1 MVTTTYYVSINEVA
15 LKGGNRMIFEILSTS
30 IFGGIAMKAY
40 LSKSG
45 EGNDSKKLNKIF
57 TLSGLNVKDGDRTLT
72 TQLLKKKNYEW
83 GSEYHY
89 RIPLGR
95 SFEDYIAKQKTIE
108 SGVNIR
114 SVKVEFKDLRGLK
127 LDRNIIGNIKGLYMK
142 KLGKRKEIELS
153 YDGLLKIRVYNEPLP
168 NKIDWANDLL
178 KKETW
183 SVAIGINRNGTIYH
197 DFDKRKH
204 LIIAGSTGFGK
215 SVIMKL
221 IITSLI
227 LQKPN
232 DVSFSLIDLKGGPAF
247 ARFKNCKQVENF
259 GTDNQ
264 EAKEIIENV
273 QLRMNE
279 DYKKIVDGGFEDVSE
294 ANVKKR
300 HFLVIDEAADLAE
313 DKKTMETLT
322 DIVRK
327 GRGAGYYV
335 IYATQYP
342 SAQAISMQIK
352 RNIPARLCFV
362 LDSATASMTVLDKGG
377 AENLPEIP
385 GRGIYKE
392 VKQTTLQTPYMSN
405 KVIDELIGPFKKE
418 GGNETPKQKAREHTF
433 KLEKTGLS

>member
-1 MVTTTYYVSINEVA
+1 
-15 LKGGNRMIFEILSTS
+15 MIFEVLSST
-30 IFGGIAMKAY
+30 IFGAISLKAY

-57 TLSGLNVKDGDRTLT
+57 ALTGLNVKDGSRTLT

-83 GSEYHY
+83 GTEYRY

-95 SFEDYIAKQKTIE
+95 SFEDYVSKQKAIE
-108 SGVNIR
+108 SGLNTR
-114 SVKVEFKDLRGLK
+114 SVKVEFKDLKTLK
-127 LDRNIIGNIKGLYMK
+127 LDRNIVQNIKGLYTK
-142 KLGKRKEIELS
+142 KLSSQKEIELS
-153 YDGLLKIRVYNEPLP
+153 YDGILKVRVYNESLP
-168 NKIDWANDLL
+168 SKIPWTEELL
-178 KKETW
+178 RQNTW
-183 SVAIGINRNGTIYH
+183 SVAIGMNRTETIYH

-215 SVIMKL
+215 SVIMKS

-227 LQKPN
+227 LSKPD
-232 DVSFSLIDLKGGPAF
+232 DVSFSLVDLKGGPAF
-247 ARFKNCKQVENF
+247 ARFKNCKQVVNF
-259 GTDNQ
+259 GTDMKEAAVILKDVQ
-264 EAKEIIENV
+264 E
-273 QLRMNE
+273 QMNRN
-279 DYKKIVDGGFEDVSE
+279 YKKIVDGGFEDVSE
-294 ANVKKR
+294 AGVKKR
-300 HFLVIDEAADLAE
+300 HFLIVDEAADLV
-313 DKKTMETLT
+313 DDGKSMDILT

-362 LDSATASMTVLDKGG
+362 LDSSSASMTVLDKVG

-392 VKQTTLQTPYMSN
+392 VKQTTLQTPFMSN
-405 KVIDELIGPFKKE
+405 DLIKQLIQPYIVNKEEKKV
-418 GGNETPKQKAREHTF
+418 ETPKRETRANTF
-433 KLEKTGLS
+433 KLEETRLS

>member
-1 MVTTTYYVSINEVA
+1 
-15 LKGGNRMIFEILSTS
+15 MIFEVLSTT
-30 IFGGIAMKAY
+30 IFGAISLKAY

-45 EGNDSKKLNKIF
+45 EGNDSKKINKIF
-57 TLSGLNVKDGDRTLT
+57 TLTGLNVKDGDRTLT

-83 GSEYHY
+83 GTEYRY

-95 SFEDYIAKQKTIE
+95 SFEDYLSKKKAIE
-108 SGVNIR
+108 AGVNTR
-114 SVKVEFKDLRGLK
+114 SVKIRLNDLRSLK
-127 LDRNIIGNIKGLYMK
+127 LDKNIIANIKGLYTRQ
-142 KLGKRKEIELS
+142 LSERKEIELS
-153 YDGLLKIRVYNEPLP
+153 YDGVLKIKVYTEPLP
-168 NKIDWANDLL
+168 SKISWSEELL
-178 KKETW
+178 KKGTW
-183 SVAIGINRNGTIYH
+183 SVTIGINRNETVYH

-215 SVIMKL
+215 SVIMKS

-227 LQKPN
+227 LSKPN

-259 GTDNQ
+259 GTDNK
-264 EAKEIIENV
+264 EAREILKNV
-273 QLRMNE
+273 QQKMNE
-279 DYKKIVDGGFEDVSE
+279 DYKKIIDGGFEDVSE
-294 ANVKKR
+294 AGVKKR
-300 HFLVIDEAADLAE
+300 HFLIIDEAADLVE
-313 DKKTMETLT
+313 DRNSMDILT
-322 DIVRK
+322 DVVRK

-392 VKQTTLQTPYMSN
+392 VKQIILQTPFMSN
-405 KVIDELIGPFKKE
+405 DVIDQLIQPFIVKKE
-418 GGNETPKQKAREHTF
+418 ALNSETPKREARKNSFELT
-433 KLEKTGLS
+433 KTRLS